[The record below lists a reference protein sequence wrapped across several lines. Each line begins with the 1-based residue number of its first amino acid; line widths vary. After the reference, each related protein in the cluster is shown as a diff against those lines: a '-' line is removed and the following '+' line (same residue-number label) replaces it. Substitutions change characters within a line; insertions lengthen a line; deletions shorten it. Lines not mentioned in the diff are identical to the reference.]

1 MPVDAV
7 RFVPRYDTDV
17 TLLVCINVSLLA
29 CCMKLFMLTYK
40 YISMI
45 PRQKMSSVEVH
56 GISLGTV
63 PLAPGVSDNVVN
75 IY

>member
-7 RFVPRYDTDV
+7 RFVPR
-17 TLLVCINVSLLA
+17 L
-29 CCMKLFMLTYK
+29 KK
-40 YISMI
+40 
-45 PRQKMSSVEVH
+45 SSVEVL
-56 GISLGTV
+56 GIALGTV

>member
-7 RFVPRYDTDV
+7 RFVLRYDIEV

-29 CCMKLFMLTYK
+29 YCIKLFMMIYK

-75 IY
+75 IH